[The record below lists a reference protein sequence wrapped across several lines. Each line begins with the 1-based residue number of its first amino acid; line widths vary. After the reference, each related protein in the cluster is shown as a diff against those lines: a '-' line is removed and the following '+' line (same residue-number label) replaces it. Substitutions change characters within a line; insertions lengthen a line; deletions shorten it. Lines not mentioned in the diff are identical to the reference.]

1 MYFKALWVFYFFFTF
16 TERSG
21 NHGSASI
28 VFACYFCSTKF
39 LWLGVLVA
47 LETTVKAIQSMN
59 TCHLQYWWQNVMET
73 AVKRY
78 FPVTELRNSV
88 FDQMRKCV

>member
-1 MYFKALWVFYFFFTF
+1 MVVLALSLRATF
-16 TERSG
+16 VLQNS
-21 NHGSASI
+21 
-28 VFACYFCSTKF
+28 F

-47 LETTVKAIQSMN
+47 LETTVKAIRSMN

-88 FDQMRKCV
+88 FDQIRKCV